1 MRTASLVRDEGARD
15 LYATELSGE
24 ILAAIDDCL
33 IDMDGYQYLL
43 AQERIK
49 GIIVREYVERRE
61 RR

>member
-15 LYATELSGE
+15 LYATELAGE
-24 ILAAIDDCL
+24 ILASLDCFFC
-33 IDMDGYQYLL
+33 DMDDKDYLL